1 MRKTPALRVTV
12 RRRIAPVLHPADLHG
27 TAIHVLSQRLV
38 VLYIYFNALQYF
50 SLEGRLQMP
59 ELITEFDDGLL
70 KLTLNR
76 PEKRNALNPS
86 LMRGLRD
93 ELLVAEK
100 RRDVKVVVLTG
111 AGGAFCSGGDLKAK
125 AAFEAGASRKQAEE
139 KKGDAPRSPPAVED
153 VIEGSRRNFD
163 SPRLLHD
170 MTKPTIAMIRGA
182 AAGAGLNLAGAC
194 DLRIASEN
202 SRYLMPFV
210 DVGLSGDHGGAYF
223 WTRIL
228 GTARARELYFL
239 NPDLGARQALEYGMV
254 HRVVPDEQ
262 LEDATMEVVDRIRH
276 GFTAAYYYAKKVLNA
291 AENRTLPEVLDM
303 EAMFT
308 AFSGK
313 ASKRAM
319 ASHKEMMR

>member
-1 MRKTPALRVTV
+1 MS
-12 RRRIAPVLHPADLHG
+12 D
-27 TAIHVLSQRLV
+27 
-38 VLYIYFNALQYF
+38 
-50 SLEGRLQMP
+50 
-59 ELITEFDDGLL
+59 LITEFDNGLL

-86 LMRGLRD
+86 LMKGLRN
-93 ELLVAEK
+93 ELLIAEK
-100 RRDVKVVVLTG
+100 RRDVKVVVLAG
-111 AGGAFCSGGDLKAK
+111 AGGAFCSGGDLKAR
-125 AAFEAGASRKQAEE
+125 AAFERGSFRKPTEE
-139 KKGDAPRSPPAVED
+139 KKGDTPNTPPAVED
-153 VIEGSRRNFD
+153 IMEGSRRNYD
-163 SPRLLHD
+163 SSRILHD

-202 SRYLMPFV
+202 SRYLMPFL

-228 GTARARELYFL
+228 GTAKARELYFL
-239 NPDLGARQALEYGMV
+239 NPDLSARQALEYGMV

-308 AFSGK
+308 TLSGR
-313 ASKRAM
+313 AGKRAP
-319 ASHKEMMR
+319 KKLV

>member
-1 MRKTPALRVTV
+1 M
-12 RRRIAPVLHPADLHG
+12 
-27 TAIHVLSQRLV
+27 S
-38 VLYIYFNALQYF
+38 
-50 SLEGRLQMP
+50 
-59 ELITEFDDGLL
+59 ELISEFDDGLL

-125 AAFEAGASRKQAEE
+125 AAFEAGASRKPAEE
-139 KKGDAPRSPPAVED
+139 NKGDAPRSPPAVED
-153 VIEGSRRNFD
+153 VIEGSRRNFE

-228 GTARARELYFL
+228 GTAKARELYFL
-239 NPDLGARQALEYGMV
+239 NPDLSARQALEYGMV

-308 AFSGK
+308 ALSGK
-313 ASKRAM
+313 ASKRAV
-319 ASHKEMMR
+319 ASHKEMKR